1 MTPGRASLAGEGLEG
16 NVPRLDNM
24 GRHMRW
30 PVHHQLDQRIIGA
43 PTVLTLVW
51 PFPRVRPLVLPEYLG
66 EAEAF
71 AAVRARVRAL
81 AGVYEQV
88 TSEILCAVKEPLA
101 MGALVISWSLLVGM
115 VMVCNGGVAL
125 LVGLAVC
132 LSRAN
137 TQQNCLTAG
146 IEKSLIYVL

>member
-1 MTPGRASLAGEGLEG
+1 
-16 NVPRLDNM
+16 M

-88 TSEILCAVKEPLA
+88 TS
-101 MGALVISWSLLVGM
+101 
-115 VMVCNGGVAL
+115 
-125 LVGLAVC
+125 
-132 LSRAN
+132 
-137 TQQNCLTAG
+137 
-146 IEKSLIYVL
+146 